1 MFGLLLWFLATPQQ
15 LQENL
20 GEKQG
25 TETPVVTQGPLG
37 DRNGYSG

>member
-1 MFGLLLWFLATPQQ
+1 MFGLLLWFLATPQ

-25 TETPVVTQGPLG
+25 PETPAVVQGPLG